1 MRVLVLLFQYCFL
14 GSISAQPTIQWQTT
28 FGGTS
33 YDAAYSVIQT
43 IDGGYIAAGSSG
55 SSSLFGH
62 HGGNDI
68 WVIKLSADGALK
80 WKKLLGGTGNEVAR
94 CIRQDSDGGYF
105 IAGYTESNNYDV
117 SGNHGGFYDGW
128 FVKLDTIGNIQWQ
141 KALGSSGW
149 DDIISAIQTPDH
161 GYILTGRSQNADG
174 DVSFN
179 HGFTDLWVVKLS
191 QLGAIEWEKSY
202 GGGLEDS
209 GHSIKPTADGGYIV
223 VGQAYSTDGDVTGQ
237 HGNGDFWAIKLSSTG
252 VLEWQKAMGG
262 GGEDIASDVVQTADD
277 GFALVGYEGSIDG
290 DVTGHHGQYDYW
302 VTMLDASGNLRWEKS
317 LGGILSDWGR
327 AIVVTEDGGVIVA
340 GTTRSSDGDVQNNDG
355 GSEFWLVK
363 LNGHG
368 QLVWQ
373 QTYGGTEP
381 EICYSLSKT
390 SDGGLV
396 MAGYSWSTD
405 GDVSGSLNIGKGDFW
420 IVKLGSESVGVEDL
434 SNNEGDTME
443 LYPNPT
449 GEKITIKV
457 TGFPS
462 SVQITLIDMLGSQVL
477 QQEVSQDATINLAH
491 LKPGIYFATA
501 ITPDGKVLRKKFEKF

>member
-1 MRVLVLLFQYCFL
+1 MRVLLLLFQYCFL

-33 YDAAYSVIQT
+33 HDIAFSATQT
-43 IDGGYIAAGSSG
+43 QDGGFIVAGSAL
-55 SSSLFGH
+55 SSSLFDH
-62 HGGNDI
+62 HGGDDF
-68 WVIKLSADGALK
+68 WVIKLSADGTPK

-128 FVKLDTIGNIQWQ
+128 FVKLDPIGNIQWQ

-209 GHSIKPTADGGYIV
+209 GHSIKLTADGGYIV

-277 GFALVGYEGSIDG
+277 GNRQGFF
-290 DVTGHHGQYDYW
+290 
-302 VTMLDASGNLRWEKS
+302 
-317 LGGILSDWGR
+317 GR
-327 AIVVTEDGGVIVA
+327 ADMFEITLRAQVIVA
-340 GTTRSSDGDVQNNDG
+340 HIREIRDRFRVTFRAIIEEVMQVQT
-355 GSEFWLVK
+355 V
-363 LNGHG
+363 
-368 QLVWQ
+368 
-373 QTYGGTEP
+373 
-381 EICYSLSKT
+381 
-390 SDGGLV
+390 
-396 MAGYSWSTD
+396 
-405 GDVSGSLNIGKGDFW
+405 
-420 IVKLGSESVGVEDL
+420 
-434 SNNEGDTME
+434 
-443 LYPNPT
+443 
-449 GEKITIKV
+449 
-457 TGFPS
+457 
-462 SVQITLIDMLGSQVL
+462 
-477 QQEVSQDATINLAH
+477 
-491 LKPGIYFATA
+491 
-501 ITPDGKVLRKKFEKF
+501 